1 MTTGSERDLQETR
14 HFIDRLGLRRIDRDI
29 FTGWCHAGAPQRA
42 FGGQVAAQA
51 LVAAG
56 TTVEGDERTVHSLH
70 AYFLRPGRTSD
81 HIVYLVDRPRD
92 GGSFSTRRVTA
103 VQYGETIFMM
113 SASFATDQTGPRHAP
128 ANAAFVASVPAPESI
143 HPESVFDHVDIPS
156 GADEA
161 DPVRDLRE
169 AGLPAHQLLDL
180 RLVPGEAVTAAD
192 IGADQMVWVRLPEQL
207 PDRSLLH
214 VCALTYLSDLTLV
227 STVLGH
233 HGGRRGTRDLQ
244 IASIDHAMWFH
255 ERFRADEWLLFVTDS
270 PVAGH
275 GHGFARGSFYTA
287 NGTLVASVAQEV
299 LVRLPPGE
307 QGSTPRNRAIPAD
320 RLTGSGEQR
329 A

>member
-1 MTTGSERDLQETR
+1 MTPAEPASQTQASR
-14 HFIDRLGLRRIDRDI
+14 HFIDRLELERVDRDI

-56 TTVEGDERTVHSLH
+56 TTVDGDDRSVHSLH

-92 GGSFSTRRVTA
+92 GRSFSTRRVRA

-113 SASFATDQTGPRHAP
+113 SASFATDEAGPVHEP
-128 ANAAFVASVPAPESI
+128 AAAEYVARVPAPGSI
-143 HPESVFDHVDIPS
+143 APEDVFSHVDVPV
-156 GADEA
+156 ADDDP

-169 AGLPAHQLLDL
+169 AGLPEYQLLDL
-180 RLVPGEAVTAAD
+180 RLVPKPDVERVD
-192 IGADQMVWVRLPEQL
+192 PRADQIVWVKLPERL
-207 PDRSLLH
+207 PDRSLMH

-244 IASIDHAMWFH
+244 VASIDHAVWFH
-255 ERFRADEWLLFVTDS
+255 NRFRADEWLLFVTDS
-270 PVAGH
+270 PITGH
-275 GHGFARGSFYTA
+275 GHGFARGQFYTEA
-287 NGTLVASVAQEV
+287 GILVASVAQEV
-299 LVRLPPGE
+299 LVRRQPG
-307 QGSTPRNRAIPAD
+307 
-320 RLTGSGEQR
+320 
-329 A
+329 